1 MLRHA
6 LLIAS
11 ITLLPAVADAAPC
24 AKRADFLKY
33 FLAKYYESPASM
45 GITSDGKVLEILTS
59 DQGTWTII
67 VTTPSG
73 QSCGVVS
80 GEAWSEVPALKKQP
94 GDAAS

>member
-24 AKRADFLKY
+24 AKRSDSLEY
-33 FLAKYYESPASM
+33 FLTKFYESPVSI
-45 GITSDGKVLEILTS
+45 GLTSDGKVLEILTS

-73 QSCGVVS
+73 QSCGIVS
-80 GEAWSEVPALKKQP
+80 GEAWSEVPTPKKQP